1 MAVGKLEITS
11 RIPFAN
17 GESFGDVGPY
27 EQLDGTAYFTVDPTN
42 PVNETVTD
50 LRLAPRAITG
60 EIHFYADFRIL
71 QPVNQDRGNNRL
83 FFDILNRGRGP
94 CLRNF
99 NNAPDLPADV
109 PLEAGNGFL
118 MRQGYTV
125 AWCGWQHDA
134 PDVPGVLRLYPPEAR
149 NTDGSRI
156 TGNLVVTFVPN
167 EPIKQQ
173 FLSDRNHRPYP
184 CNNLEDW
191 NSVMTVQ
198 DSEEGP
204 EQVIPREEWRFA
216 REEGGQVVPD
226 ANYVYKESG
235 FEPGK
240 VYQVIYSTTGAPVVG
255 AGLLA
260 TRELASFLRHG
271 SEADGNPCAGS
282 LEYAYSFGS
291 SQSGRFLRDLVYYGL
306 NYDEEG
312 RRVFDG
318 LIPHVAGAKH
328 GEFNQRFAQP
338 SSQASRSPNNL
349 FPFSDL
355 EQTDPETGM
364 TDGVLARAAAQGP
377 LPKIMYTYSSSEY
390 WGGGGALVHIDITG
404 SRDMEVPEE
413 VRVYHFGGAQHP
425 LGTPYLRDNDPA
437 NGSRAQQPFNV
448 LDYRPLLR
456 AALVNLD
463 RWVTDGAPAPAS
475 QHPRLDNGTAIPAE
489 DAAQALG
496 EIPGVNTPEP
506 MRRFHRLDF
515 GPTPGVATNVPVVV
529 GQPYPLLVPSVDA
542 DGNEQAGIRLPLTTV
557 PLATHTGWNLRHAEI
572 GGEGQILSS
581 GGATGGT
588 LAGSTIPFPATREE
602 RQAANDPRPSIEE
615 RYSSQEDYLKR
626 IRDAADELVR
636 QGYVLAED
644 VELLVSQAGD
654 HYDELTHRQAQS
666 QAADN

>member
-1 MAVGKLEITS
+1 MSVGRLEITS
-11 RIPFAN
+11 RKPSAN

-27 EQLDGTAYFTVDPTN
+27 EQLDGTVYFTVDPVN
-42 PVNETVTD
+42 PVNERVAD
-50 LRLAPRAITG
+50 LRLAPRSNTG
-60 EIHFYADFRIL
+60 EIHFYSDFRIL
-71 QPVNQDRGNNRL
+71 KPVDQEKGNGRL

-99 NNAPDLPADV
+99 NNAPDLAPDE
-109 PLEAGNGFL
+109 PLQAGNGFL

-149 NTDGSRI
+149 NPDGSRI
-156 TGNLVVTFVPN
+156 TGKLVVTFVPN

-184 CNNLEDW
+184 ANNLEDW
-191 NSVMTVQ
+191 DSVMTVQ
-198 DSEEGP
+198 ESEDGP

-216 REEGGQVVPD
+216 REGNGQVVPD
-226 ANYVYKESG
+226 AGYVYKASG

-240 VYQVIYSTTGAPVVG
+240 VYQVIYSTTGAPIVG
-255 AGLLA
+255 TGLLA

-271 SEADGNPCAGS
+271 AEADGNPCAAN

-291 SQSGRFLRDLVYYGL
+291 SQSGRFLRDLLYYGL
-306 NYDEEG
+306 NYDEQG

-349 FPFSDL
+349 FPYSDL
-355 EQTDPETGM
+355 EQTDPVTGE
-364 TDGVLARAAAQGP
+364 TDGVLVRSAAQGP
-377 LPKIMYTYSSSEY
+377 LPMIMYTYTSSEY
-390 WGGGGALVHIDITG
+390 WGGGGALVHIDLSGTK
-404 SRDMEVPEE
+404 DMEIPDE

-425 LGTPYLRDNDPA
+425 LGTSYLRDSDPG
-437 NGSRAQQPFNV
+437 NGSRGQLPFNC

-456 AALVNLD
+456 AALLNLD
-463 RWVTDGAPAPAS
+463 RWVTDGAEAPAS
-475 QHPRLDNGTAIPAE
+475 QSPRLDNGTAADPE
-489 DAAQALG
+489 NVSAALKR
-496 EIPGVNTPEP
+496 IPGVNTPEP
-506 MRRFHRLDF
+506 MRRFNRLDF
-515 GPTPGVATNVPVVV
+515 GPEPGVATNVPVIV
-529 GQPYPLLVPSVDA
+529 GEPYPLLVPSVDE
-542 DGNEQAGIRLPLTTV
+542 DCNEQAGIRLPLAMV

-588 LAGSTIPFPATREE
+588 LAGSTIPFPATRAE
-602 RQAANDPRPSIEE
+602 RENSGDPRLSIEE
-615 RYSSQEDYLKR
+615 RYASREDYLDK
-626 IRDAADELVR
+626 IRESAEELAR
-636 QGYVLAED
+636 QGYVLGED

-654 HYDELTHRQAQS
+654 HYDELTARVGQA